1 MTPKYEIIHQTLLR
15 QIETGAL
22 PPDTL
27 LPDENAL
34 AAEYGVSLITV
45 RRAMSELAKDGAIRR
60 VRGKGSFV
68 MKRAPEKKAAG
79 DEKVIAFLL
88 NHDNN
93 AAVSVTRIIAGVQEV
108 LAQRGYRLLV
118 EWNVLSNTVERA
130 TIDRMIS
137 NRVDGFLIYPFD
149 PDADTDT
156 YTRIEACG
164 LPYVLLDRYP
174 HGRFCAYVG
183 SDNMSGGR
191 AACEALIAK
200 GHKKLAVWG
209 SLTFLSSE
217 QERIAGFLQA
227 AGEAGSGVSVCL
239 PDPAKREQLCETL
252 LSEGVTGLFCVSD
265 RVAARAIQSLT
276 AYGLKVPQDIS
287 VIGFDDCYF
296 DPSVNLQFASVRQD
310 FIGIGRVGAQSLLEM
325 VRQPSDIVTKRLL
338 RVELIARESSLA
350 APPAITSKR
359 EV

>member
-22 PPDTL
+22 PPETR

-45 RRAMSELAKDGAIRR
+45 RRAMSELSRDGAIRR
-60 VRGKGSFV
+60 VRGRGSFV
-68 MKRAPEKKAAG
+68 TKRAPNAKSPDE
-79 DEKVIAFLL
+79 EKVIAFLL

-93 AAVSVTRIIAGVQEV
+93 AAVSITRIIAGVQEV
-108 LAQRGYRLLV
+108 LSQRGYRLLV
-118 EWNVLSNTVERA
+118 EWNVLSGPIESA

-149 PDADTDT
+149 PDADISS
-156 YTRIEACG
+156 YARIEACG

-174 HGRFCAYVG
+174 HEHFCPYVG
-183 SDNMSGGR
+183 SDNLAGGR
-191 AACEALIAK
+191 AACKALLSR
-200 GHKKLAVWG
+200 GHKKLAVLG
-209 SLTFLSSE
+209 NLTFLSSE
-217 QERIAGFLQA
+217 QERFAGFLQA
-227 AGEAGSGVSVCL
+227 AWEAGSGVSVCR

-252 LSEGVTGLFCVSD
+252 AAEGVTGLFCVSD
-265 RVAARAIQSLT
+265 RVAARAIQTLT
-276 AYGLKVPQDIS
+276 AHGFSVPEDVS

-310 FIGIGRVGAQSLLEM
+310 FRGIGCAGAQSLLEM
-325 VRQPSDIVTKRLL
+325 IQQPSGFVTKRLL
-338 RVELIARESSLA
+338 GVELIARESSLA
-350 APPAITSKR
+350 TPPKEKQNER
-359 EV
+359 